1 MPPKISVI
9 VPVYNGEKYIEE
21 NAENILSQHFK
32 DFELIYV
39 NDGSNDDSLRKIE
52 QIKDKRVRYINQ
64 ANEGASKA
72 RMTGVKN
79 AQGEFI
85 SFIDVDDIIKEDYL
99 EKLYACADEH
109 TDMICCNAIEAGS
122 VNSGSDIKND
132 EIISS
137 KKDLFSAYFQKK
149 RFSITLWAKII
160 RRNLL
165 CDLSPAALKY
175 SEDEYLNLSV
185 FCKARQV
192 TLIPYTGYIY
202 KFNENSL
209 MSKSTA
215 AERVRDLAVT
225 TEYAYDCVKR
235 LCPEIIKTAA
245 VRLNECLFA
254 VIYRI
259 YAFTNKE
266 ERQAFRDNFLRIYKK
281 IEENDAF
288 IGMKGKLVK
297 LYFKHENVACK
308 ALKILYKIQGEAK

>member
-1 MPPKISVI
+1 MTPKISVI
-9 VPVYNGEKYIEE
+9 GPRIQRGKYIEE
-21 NAENILSQHFK
+21 NAKNILSQTFK

-39 NDGSNDDSLRKIE
+39 NDGSNDDTLRKIE
-52 QIKDKRVRYINQ
+52 QIKDERIRYINQ
-64 ANEGASKA
+64 ANEGASRA

-85 SFIDVDDIIKEDYL
+85 SFIDVDDLIEEDYL
-99 EKLYACADEH
+99 EKLYACGDEY
-109 TDMICCNAIEAGS
+109 TDMVCCNAREEGS
-122 VNSGSDIKND
+122 VNSGIDIEKN
-132 EIISS
+132 EVISS
-137 KKDLFSAYFQKK
+137 KKILFSAYFHKK

-165 CDLSPAALKY
+165 CDLSPIDLKY

-185 FCKARQV
+185 FCKARRV

-209 MSKSTA
+209 MSRSTT

-225 TEYAYDCVKR
+225 TEYAYDCVKS
-235 LCPEIIKTAA
+235 LCPELRKTAA

-259 YAFTNKE
+259 YSVKNKE
-266 ERQAFRDNFLRIYKK
+266 ERRAFRDDFLRIYKK

-288 IGMKGKLVK
+288 EGMKGKTVK
-297 LYFKHENVACK
+297 LYFRHENVACK
-308 ALKILYKIQGEAK
+308 ALKILYKIKGETR